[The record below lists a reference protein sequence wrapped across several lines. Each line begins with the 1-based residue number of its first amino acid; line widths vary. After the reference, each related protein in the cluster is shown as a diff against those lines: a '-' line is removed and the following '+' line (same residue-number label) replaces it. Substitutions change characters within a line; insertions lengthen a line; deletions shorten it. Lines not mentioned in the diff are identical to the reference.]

1 VLEGFESTWSNA
13 RSTFGQ
19 GIPHEGAQFDN
30 SAQLR
35 QAQADVESAKPDA
48 RWTGSASDAYGSAN
62 EKQARVLA
70 QMAGLDQ
77 RLRAEIDR
85 SAQVVTAG
93 RQNLD
98 AVRQWVHDAA
108 AVVPPGQNRDRML
121 FSIVSRGAGEIA
133 DIVQRSNGDLNTIA
147 ERVRR
152 LSGEYQALGG
162 DLKQGTGEG
171 GGTQPAS

>member
-1 VLEGFESTWSNA
+1 VLDGFESTWSNA
-13 RSTFGQ
+13 RMTFGQ
-19 GIPHEGAQFDN
+19 GAPQEGAQFDN
-30 SAQLR
+30 SGRLR
-35 QAQADVESAKPDA
+35 QMQSDVQSARPDS
-48 RWTGSASDAYGSAN
+48 RWTGSASDSYGSAN
-62 EKQARVLA
+62 DKQARALGG
-70 QMAGLDQ
+70 MADLDQ
-77 RLRAEIDR
+77 RLRTEIDL
-85 SAQVVTAG
+85 SAQVVRAG

-171 GGTQPAS
+171 GDTQPAS